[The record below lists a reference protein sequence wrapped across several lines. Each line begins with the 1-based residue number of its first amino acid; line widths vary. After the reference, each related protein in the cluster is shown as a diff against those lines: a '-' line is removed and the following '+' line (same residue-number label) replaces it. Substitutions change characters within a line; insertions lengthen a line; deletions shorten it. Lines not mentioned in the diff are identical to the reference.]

1 MTVSGM
7 QAMPDPFSL
16 TQDLDRPMP
25 CCAKLR
31 SNSMHYSPDERPGK
45 LRMSEETVYTCNKTY
60 EPQGPDGG
68 IANPRECQNGRV
80 CFVEP

>member
-1 MTVSGM
+1 MS
-7 QAMPDPFSL
+7 DPNPPP
-16 TQDLDRPMP
+16 QDLDRPIP

-31 SNSMHYSPDERPGK
+31 SNSMHYSPDERPGR
-45 LRMSEETVYTCNKTY
+45 LRMSEETVYTCLKTN

-68 IANPRECQNGRV
+68 SANPRECQNGRA

>member
-1 MTVSGM
+1 
-7 QAMPDPFSL
+7 MPDPIPPTS
-16 TQDLDRPMP
+16 DPDRPIP

-45 LRMSEETVYTCNKTY
+45 LRMSEETVYSCLKTH
-60 EPQGPDGG
+60 EPVGPDAQ
-68 IANPRECQNGRV
+68 IANPRECQHART

>member
-1 MTVSGM
+1 MSE
-7 QAMPDPFSL
+7 SL
-16 TQDLDRPMP
+16 PPLQNTDRPMK

-45 LRMSEETVYTCNKTY
+45 LRMSEGTVYTCQKTY
-60 EPQGPDGG
+60 EPVGPDAE
-68 IANPRECQNGRV
+68 IANPCACQAQRP

>member
-1 MTVSGM
+1 MSN
-7 QAMPDPFSL
+7 PIHLP
-16 TQDLDRPMP
+16 QDSDRPIP

-45 LRMSEETVYTCNKTY
+45 LRMSEETVYTCIKTY
-60 EPQGPDGG
+60 EPVGPDNQL
-68 IANPRECQNGRV
+68 ANPSACQSGRA

>member
-1 MTVSGM
+1 
-7 QAMPDPFSL
+7 MPVPPGSHMSDPIPL
-16 TQDLDRPMP
+16 PLDLDRPMP

-45 LRMSEETVYTCNKTY
+45 LRMSEDTAYWCAKTH
-60 EPQGPDGG
+60 EPQGPDGET
-68 IANPRECQNGRV
+68 ANPRECQSGRA